1 MIQNKQMASVS
12 MPPTYPHA
20 HPQLLTFPIDSVF
33 ANSGKNAAMSDSPTL
48 KDTLEMTI
56 QKIAQAISPGPDQPS
71 AEVPTT
77 QVIVLTNSAR
87 FFMA

>member
-12 MPPTYPHA
+12 MPPTYPQA
-20 HPQLLTFPIDSVF
+20 HPQLLTFPIESVL
-33 ANSGKNAAMSDSPTL
+33 ASSGKNAAMSDSPTL
-48 KDTLEMTI
+48 KDTLDTTS
-56 QKIAQAISPGPDQPS
+56 QKTDQAISPGPDQPS
-71 AEVPTT
+71 AAVPTT

>member
-12 MPPTYPHA
+12 MPPTYPQA

-48 KDTLEMTI
+48 KDTLEMMI
-56 QKIAQAISPGPDQPS
+56 QKTAQAISPGPDHPS
-71 AEVPTT
+71 AAVPITH
-77 QVIVLTNSAR
+77 VMVLSSSAR
-87 FFMA
+87 FFFA